1 MTLADA
7 IEITAPLGY
16 VKPPKLSG
24 FRSMAEREY
33 HRDPAPAPSFSASL
47 GKVILDQSPAHA
59 YLAHPRLGGSVR
71 EPTSAMEFGTLVHKL
86 ILGEGASVVSV
97 NADSWKTS
105 AAKQQRDEAR
115 AAGKLAVLAST
126 LDEAAKIHEA
136 FRKQYPADQAALF
149 NRGDSERVLIVEQP
163 NHKSGDP
170 AARVFA
176 RGMLDRVLIE
186 ARDNTGFIWDIKTC
200 ADASPEAIERTIYER
215 HYDMQMMCYEWL
227 LGIVRPELSGRI
239 TTQLIFIESA
249 EPYSVVPV
257 ELDSMFR
264 QIGRSKLGRA
274 WDSWCQCCATGI
286 WPSYTDKVITLGPP
300 TWAASRELDD
310 TFSK

>member
-1 MTLADA
+1 M
-7 IEITAPLGY
+7 
-16 VKPPKLSG
+16 S
-24 FRSMAEREY
+24 EREY
-33 HRDPAPAPSFSASL
+33 HRDPAPVPSFSASL

-86 ILGEGASVVSV
+86 ILGEGSSVVCV
-97 NADSWKTS
+97 NADSWKS
-105 AAKQQRDEAR
+105 SIARAQREEAR
-115 AAGKLAVLAST
+115 AAGKLAVLVLD
-126 LDEAAKIHEA
+126 LDEAVKIAAA
-136 FRKQYPADQAALF
+136 FVAQYPRDEQLLF
-149 NRGDSERVLIVEQP
+149 NRGESERVIVIEQP
-163 NHKSGDP
+163 NHKTGEQQS
-170 AARVFA
+170 VYA
-176 RGMLDRVLIE
+176 RGMLDRTLIDTANNA
-186 ARDNTGFIWDIKTC
+186 ARIWDIKTC

-227 LGIVRPELSGRI
+227 LGVAVPSVRDRI
-239 TTQLIFIESA
+239 TTQLIFIESSA
-249 EPYSVVPV
+249 PYSVVPV

-300 TWAASRELDD
+300 TWAALRELDD
-310 TFSK
+310 TFTS